1 VPCPQ
6 WIPKMTHNGKPWD
19 GPEQYED
26 STAKLMMLPSDIAL
40 IKDPKFRRWVEVYA
54 KDEDRF
60 FVDFAKA
67 FSKLLELGVPFAA
80 TKP

>member
-1 VPCPQ
+1 
-6 WIPKMTHNGKPWD
+6 
-19 GPEQYED
+19 
-26 STAKLMMLPSDIAL
+26 MMLPSDIAL

>member
-1 VPCPQ
+1 MYYKVYANTRLLVYLAPNFWYCC
-6 WIPKMTHNGKPWD
+6 WD
-19 GPEQYED
+19 
-26 STAKLMMLPSDIAL
+26 SPSDIAL